1 MRRCPSTSAPLLLG
15 CLLREKELVIGS
27 VELCPLPM
35 HLTVGFWR
43 TIRFLGKIQKSGV
56 RNAMTY
62 RLPNSRKS
70 NFATEPLV
78 AERIAGATDYEI
90 VTYFGQDDPTSR
102 TMMEVI
108 LRIR

>member
-1 MRRCPSTSAPLLLG
+1 
-15 CLLREKELVIGS
+15 
-27 VELCPLPM
+27 
-35 HLTVGFWR
+35 
-43 TIRFLGKIQKSGV
+43 
-56 RNAMTY
+56 MTD

-78 AERIAGATDYEI
+78 AERIAVATYYEI

-108 LRIR
+108 LRTR